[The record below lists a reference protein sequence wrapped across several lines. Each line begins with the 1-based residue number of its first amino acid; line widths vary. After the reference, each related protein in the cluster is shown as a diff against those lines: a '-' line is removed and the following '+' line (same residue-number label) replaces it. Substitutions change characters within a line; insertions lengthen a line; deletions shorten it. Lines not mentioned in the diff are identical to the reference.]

1 MKILAIETSCDETPE
16 VRLPR
21 SVPLSGS
28 TPEERDFGA
37 GGCSL

>member
-21 SVPLSGS
+21 SGGLQPR

-37 GGCSL
+37 GSGRL